1 MRLFLRFI
9 KKLIINI
16 FKFINFIRLFILNS
30 LFIIILLMIFVS
42 VDLFDDESQQQIQVE
57 QNSYLTINLNG
68 FIVEQKQAVNI
79 SKEISKQL
87 SGSNQEVPEEFETQT
102 VINTINY
109 AQQDKNITGLILELT
124 GLQSASLDQL
134 TDIGEAITQFK
145 TSGKPVFAYSDNYSQ
160 IQYYLATYADKITLP
175 PNGTVMLQGY
185 AVNRLYF
192 KELIDTLLIT
202 PHIFKVGTYK
212 SFVEPYTQTEMSSYS
227 KQANKH
233 WLDQLWQGYIDHV
246 LTQRKDNKLL
256 TPQSINPSL
265 AYLKKQLTAVSGD
278 TSEYARSAGLVD
290 DLQFYEDFLL
300 EISNSA
306 KTENQA
312 PHLISYQSYNTV
324 VPKLYQSTGLPN
336 QIAVIHG
343 SGEIVS
349 GYSDGLAIAD
359 KSFNVLLNKAR
370 SNKNIKAVVI
380 RLDTPGGS
388 AFASENIRQQVLK
401 LKKSGKQVV
410 VSMGSVT
417 ASGGYWIASA
427 ADKIVAAPT
436 TLTGSIGIF
445 GMFAT
450 IDKTLNK
457 IGIHQD
463 GVSTNP
469 LANLGITQP
478 LTPELAEIFQIGIEN
493 GYAQFLKV
501 VSEGRNMSTAAVDKV
516 AQGRVWTG
524 VDGLNNGLVDE
535 LGNLQD
541 AIKLAAKLAD
551 LKEFDIVSVK
561 PKETV
566 KQAFFNK
573 MLEQSITLLPVGVIK
588 QPALL
593 SLFNQVEQQAN
604 FVTRLN
610 DPQSRFVYCTVCK
623 IQ

>member
-1 MRLFLRFI
+1 
-9 KKLIINI
+9 
-16 FKFINFIRLFILNS
+16 
-30 LFIIILLMIFVS
+30 MIFVS